1 MSHPRT
7 IAEATPQIERGDL
20 QPMELVEACLER
32 IEQVDGEIRAWVVVD
47 AEGARAAAGRL
58 GDEVRAGNHRGP
70 LHGVPI
76 GIKDIVDVEGMS
88 TRAGSSLTDPAPAAA
103 DAPAVARLRQAG
115 AIVLGKTVTTEFA
128 CFDPSPTRNP
138 RNLQHTPGGSSSG
151 SAAAVASG
159 MCLAAIGSQTG
170 GSITRP
176 ASYCGVA
183 GLKPTFGRVD
193 LTGVFPISEHLD
205 HLGPIARSAQD
216 LAIVFSA
223 MTGQAMPERSAAPR
237 LGYIETYF
245 LEEADAE
252 VRSATLAA
260 FKTLEAAGAK
270 VIARDLPE
278 SFAEVLTMHWR
289 IMAVEAAEVHRE
301 RLAAHRDRFGP
312 KILSLLDAGMAT
324 EDDAYQAALSHQRRF
339 SHDMLAV
346 FGDIDALVT
355 PATPTTAPA
364 TLDTTGDPRFNSPW
378 SYAGVP
384 TLSVPCPVAD
394 DGMPTSLQL
403 VGPPGADVRLLSV
416 AAWCEAKLINL
427 L

>member
-76 GIKDIVDVEGMS
+76 GLKDIVDVEGMP
-88 TRAGSSLTDPAPAAA
+88 TRAGSSLPDPAPAAA

-205 HLGPIARSAQD
+205 HLGPIARSARD
-216 LAIVFSA
+216 LAIMFSA
-223 MTGQAMPERSAAPR
+223 MTGQAMPVYTAC
-237 LGYIETYF
+237 F
-245 LEEADAE
+245 LQ
-252 VRSATLAA
+252 
-260 FKTLEAAGAK
+260 
-270 VIARDLPE
+270 
-278 SFAEVLTMHWR
+278 
-289 IMAVEAAEVHRE
+289 AVV
-301 RLAAHRDRFGP
+301 
-312 KILSLLDAGMAT
+312 
-324 EDDAYQAALSHQRRF
+324 AL
-339 SHDMLAV
+339 
-346 FGDIDALVT
+346 
-355 PATPTTAPA
+355 
-364 TLDTTGDPRFNSPW
+364 
-378 SYAGVP
+378 Y
-384 TLSVPCPVAD
+384 
-394 DGMPTSLQL
+394 
-403 VGPPGADVRLLSV
+403 
-416 AAWCEAKLINL
+416 
-427 L
+427 